1 MKAILASI
9 LVYAVLLVPVL
20 PEASVAL
27 GATALAVWVAGHQKN
42 LENEWKKGL

>member
-1 MKAILASI
+1 MKAILTVT

-27 GATALAVWVAGHQKN
+27 GATALALWVAGRKKN
-42 LENEWKKGL
+42 LENEWRKGL